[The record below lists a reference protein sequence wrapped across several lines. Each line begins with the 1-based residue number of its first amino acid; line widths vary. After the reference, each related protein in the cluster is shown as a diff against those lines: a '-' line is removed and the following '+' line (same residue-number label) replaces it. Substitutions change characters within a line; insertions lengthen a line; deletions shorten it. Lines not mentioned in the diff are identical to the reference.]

1 MLSLVGAG
9 APGRMLQRR
18 GSMNIGCGG
27 YWKGVEGVFWIRGP
41 TGAKTS
47 ARALGTERRESYGWK
62 LFHREERPA
71 LERDIID
78 TSEWT
83 CAKYRYVLGQH
94 FGL

>member
-1 MLSLVGAG
+1 
-9 APGRMLQRR
+9 
-18 GSMNIGCGG
+18 MNIGCGG
-27 YWKGVEGVFWIRGP
+27 YWKGVEGAFWIGGP